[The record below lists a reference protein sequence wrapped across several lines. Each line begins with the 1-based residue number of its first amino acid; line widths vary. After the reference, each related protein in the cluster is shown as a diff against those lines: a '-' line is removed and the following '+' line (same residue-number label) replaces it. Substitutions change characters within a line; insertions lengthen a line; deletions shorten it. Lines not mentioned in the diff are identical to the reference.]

1 MSDRKPRKKGG
12 RAAIVFC
19 RLAGTAI
26 LLSVVLSCLPLTVP
40 RFLGYEIY
48 HVVSGSMEPEIPV
61 GSVVYVRG
69 AVPEDIQEGEVIAF
83 WSGDSVIIHRVL
95 KNKLVEG
102 VFETKGDA
110 NAEEDMNDVAYEAL
124 VGRVERHYP
133 VTGRL
138 MVLYTSN
145 MGKAYMVC
153 YAACGAMFHLLA
165 GRLKERRMLS

>member
-61 GSVVYVRG
+61 GSVVYV
-69 AVPEDIQEGEVIAF
+69 
-83 WSGDSVIIHRVL
+83 IIHRVL

-133 VTGRL
+133 VIGRL